1 MARPG
6 PGLYF
11 HKQEETVIEKHETSG
26 GQGLSPPPTRRQLVQ
41 SPAIGRIFEL
51 IGPVEIFGESISFCA
66 QVSTNHFKIKRL
78 VITE

>member
-41 SPAIGRIFEL
+41 SPAIGRI
-51 IGPVEIFGESISFCA
+51 IGVKGPMEIFGEVYPS
-66 QVSTNHFKIKRL
+66 VH
-78 VITE
+78 